1 MEKYNFGQD
10 DQYLLNE
17 NLLGID
23 NFDDLEVAE
32 QFAFTVRSLEI
43 EQGKCNFQQ
52 FDLDSLMKLHHYL
65 FQDVY
70 TFAGKVRDVQLIK
83 GDTRFCQMQFIYPM
97 CEKLFREMK
106 NEPEWSTIDEAAKRL
121 AYYKTELNMIHPFRE
136 GNGRTIRIF
145 IRTYAKSK
153 GYDWDFAKLDREG
166 YMQAMIQSVL
176 TTKQLEAIYKDTLI
190 KL

>member
-1 MEKYNFGQD
+1 MEKYNFGQND
-10 DQYLLNE
+10 FYLLSE

-23 NFDDLEVAE
+23 NLDDLEVAE

-43 EQGKCNFQQ
+43 EQGKFTFHQ
-52 FDLDSLMKLHHYL
+52 FTLNSLMKLHHYL

-70 TFAGKVRDVQLIK
+70 SFAGKIRDVQLIK
-83 GDTRFCQMQFIYPM
+83 GDTRFCQMQYILPM
-97 CEKLFREMK
+97 CEKFFRELNK
-106 NEPEWSTIDEAAKRL
+106 EPEWPTIEVAAKRL
-121 AYYKTELNMIHPFRE
+121 AYMKAELNMIHPFRE

-145 IRTYAKSK
+145 IRAYAQRK

-166 YMQAMIQSVL
+166 YMQAMIESVL
-176 TTKQLEAIYKDTLI
+176 TTKQLEVIYKETLI

>member
-10 DQYLLNE
+10 DSYLLNE

-23 NFDDLEVAE
+23 NLDDLEVAE

-43 EQGKCNFQQ
+43 EQGKFTLQHYN
-52 FDLDSLMKLHHYL
+52 LDSLMKLHYYL
-65 FQDVY
+65 FQDIY
-70 TFAGKVRDVQLIK
+70 TFAGKIREVQLVK
-83 GDTRFCQMQFIYPM
+83 GDTRFCQMQYIVPM
-97 CEKLFREMK
+97 CEQLFLKMK
-106 NEPEWSTIDEAAKRL
+106 KEPQWHTIELAANRL
-121 AYYKTELNMIHPFRE
+121 AYYKAELNMIHPFRE

-145 IRTYAKSK
+145 LRAYAKSK

-166 YMQAMIQSVL
+166 YMQAMIEAVL
-176 TTKQLEAIYKDTLI
+176 TTKQLEAIYKETLI

>member
-23 NFDDLEVAE
+23 NYNDLEVAE
-32 QFAFTVRSLEI
+32 QFAFMVRSLEI
-43 EQGKCNFQQ
+43 EQGKYHFQQ
-52 FDLDSLMKLHHYL
+52 FNLDSLMKLHHYL

-70 TFAGKVRDVQLIK
+70 TFAGKVRDVQLVK
-83 GDTRFCQMQFIYPM
+83 GDTRFCQMQFIFPM
-97 CEKLFREMK
+97 CEKLFREMEK
-106 NEPEWSTIDEAAKRL
+106 EPEWSTIEEAAKRL

-145 IRTYAKSK
+145 IRAYAKSK
-153 GYDWDFAKLDREG
+153 SYDWDFAKLDREG

-176 TTKQLEAIYKDTLI
+176 TTKQLEAIYKETLI

>member
-1 MEKYNFGQD
+1 MEKYNFGHD

-23 NFDDLEVAE
+23 NYDDLEVAE
-32 QFAFTVRSLEI
+32 QFAFMVRSLEI
-43 EQGKCNFQQ
+43 EQGKCHFQQ
-52 FDLDSLMKLHHYL
+52 FDLDSLTKLHHYL

-70 TFAGKVRDVQLIK
+70 TFAGKVRDVQLVK
-83 GDTRFCQMQFIYPM
+83 GDTRFCQMQFILPM

-106 NEPEWSTIDEAAKRL
+106 KEPDWLTIEEAAKRL

-145 IRTYAKSK
+145 IRAYAKSK

-176 TTKQLEAIYKDTLI
+176 TTKQLEAIYKETLI